1 MLPFM
6 QLLATCQGIKNRN
19 HFSRIAGLLLLCLCL
34 QMWVGCQM
42 TNSQARKDADLLKNQ
57 EGGIKE
63 EPDPWGFVGKEGRGR
78 RQLDDE
84 RDPLNGILMSKE
96 ARDIE
101 RNLGYK

>member
-6 QLLATCQGIKNRN
+6 RLLAIRQSFKPRN
-19 HFSRIAGLLLLCLCL
+19 HFSRIAGLMLLCVCFHT
-34 QMWVGCQM
+34 WVGCQM

-57 EGGIKE
+57 DAEIKE

>member
-1 MLPFM
+1 MLPFVR
-6 QLLATCQGIKNRN
+6 LLAIRQNIKDPNR
-19 HFSRIAGLLLLCLCL
+19 FSRIAGFVLLCLCF
-34 QMWVGCQM
+34 QVWVGCQM